1 MKNLTSVDF
10 RTVDVPCR
18 IFSLMVTI
26 KIKAA
31 MGIIIQ
37 RFSFFFFFLK
47 NSMKTQTN
55 MKLLPPKCNCPFP
68 KDGKGEKDAINV

>member
-1 MKNLTSVDF
+1 MANVYLAWNCYIFHFNGVKNLTSVDF

-37 RFSFFFFFLK
+37 RFSFFFFFE
-47 NSMKTQTN
+47 
-55 MKLLPPKCNCPFP
+55 KLDENADKYETFTS
-68 KDGKGEKDAINV
+68 EM